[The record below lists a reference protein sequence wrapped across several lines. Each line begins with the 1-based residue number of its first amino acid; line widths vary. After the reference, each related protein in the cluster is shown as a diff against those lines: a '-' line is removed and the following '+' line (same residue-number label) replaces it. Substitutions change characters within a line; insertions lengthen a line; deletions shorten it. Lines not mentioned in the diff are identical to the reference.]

1 MDIPFHPMI
10 VHFPIALLIT
20 SVLFELL
27 GRALHKDSLRESAL
41 WLLGLGLGSGVA
53 AYLSG
58 KQAEEAAEHAG
69 IPETLVETHETLAL
83 ITLIIFGILFL
94 FRYLQRNNLSDQ
106 VLGIYLLIAVIG
118 IGTLGA
124 ASHDGGKLVY
134 GHGAGVQLEHLRPL
148 EQDHDN
154 HED

>member
-1 MDIPFHPMI
+1 MI

-27 GRALHKDSLRESAL
+27 GRALHRDALRESAL

-69 IPETLVETHETLAL
+69 IPEALVETHETLAL

-94 FRYLQRNNLSDQ
+94 FRYLQRHNVSDR
-106 VLGIYLLIAVIG
+106 VLGIYLLIAVVG
-118 IGTLGA
+118 IGTLSA
-124 ASHDGGKLVY
+124 ASHNGGKLVY
-134 GHGAGVQLEHLRPL
+134 GHGAGVQWENPHPL
-148 EQDHDN
+148 QHDHDH